1 MEEFNFLKILKNFY
15 IPQFIIVVETILI
28 RTSVIKKLFIENVHT
43 YILVQVVFHLLKLK
57 IFAFFR
63 SSCGKNTNKRGK
75 IENDE
80 ETKYNI

>member
-43 YILVQVVFHLLKLK
+43 YILVQVAFHLLKLK

-63 SSCGKNTNKRGK
+63 SSYGKNTNKRGK
-75 IENDE
+75 IGNDE